1 MTRKE
6 LSRLSNDELR
16 AVRHKYL
23 AAVGTTQAEKDNIF
37 RTLKRIKH
45 EIDTREYGTTK
56 ERNRN

>member
-23 AAVGTTQAEKDNIF
+23 AAIGTTQAEKDNIF
-37 RTLKRIKH
+37 RTLKRIKQ
-45 EIDTREYGTTK
+45 EIDTREYG
-56 ERNRN
+56 NN

>member
-16 AVRHKYL
+16 TVRHKYL
-23 AAVGTTQAEKDNIF
+23 AAVGTTPGEKDNIH
-37 RTLKRIKH
+37 RTLKRIKQ
-45 EIDTREYGTTK
+45 EIDTREYGTSK